1 MNPLLFSQVSGCL
14 FFMLRFF
21 FKSFQIGSEVFIMEK
36 PIIIYMTK
44 SVLSFHAGGGRN
56 CNDFLVM
63 RSSTQ
68 DFTLGICVC
77 AYKTI
82 DV

>member
-1 MNPLLFSQVSGCL
+1 
-14 FFMLRFF
+14 
-21 FKSFQIGSEVFIMEK
+21 MEK

-44 SVLSFHAGGGRN
+44 SVLSFHAGGGRS

-63 RSSTQ
+63 RISTQ
-68 DFTLGICVC
+68 DFALGICVC
-77 AYKTI
+77 VYKTT